1 MFGQCL
7 SILFSFFPFIEGSL
21 DLSANAD
28 ILSPALD
35 ISKPCLDVTRPGLDI
50 TKPGLD
56 ITKPGLDIS
65 KPNFEE
71 SLLEQGLGN
80 LSLREDLDPFD
91 PQIHARLL
99 DLISIPV
106 GKRHGYI
113 SLENQKMPCI
123 RPHSNVL
130 IGEFE
135 FFCME
140 SKGEGAYGKVFKAMR
155 CNRYEYIFLKITKI
169 L

>member
-1 MFGQCL
+1 M
-7 SILFSFFPFIEGSL
+7 

-28 ILSPALD
+28 ISTPALD
-35 ISKPCLDVTRPGLDI
+35 ISKPCLDVTRPGLDITKPGLDI

-80 LSLREDLDPFD
+80 LSLVNFLSYFSKKFQIVLQFFSNFFKREDLDPFD
-91 PQIHARLL
+91 PQIHAKLL
-99 DLISIPV
+99 ELISIPV

-155 CNRYEYIFLKITKI
+155 CNR
-169 L
+169 

>member
-1 MFGQCL
+1 M
-7 SILFSFFPFIEGSL
+7 IFFTEASL

-28 ILSPALD
+28 ISRPALD
-35 ISKPCLDVTRPGLDI
+35 ISKPGLDVTRPGLDISKPGLDI

-91 PQIHARLL
+91 PQIHAKLL

-123 RPHSNVL
+123 RPHSNVM

-155 CNRYEYIFLKITKI
+155 CNRYENIFLKIAKI
-169 L
+169 V

>member
-1 MFGQCL
+1 M
-7 SILFSFFPFIEGSL
+7 IIRYNDIFFAEGSL

-155 CNRYEYIFLKITKI
+155 CNR
-169 L
+169 